1 MKSIDL
7 PNRDEKP
14 VSVFNP
20 LKNDFVTSI
29 RDDNNVPHDCIVHS
43 MEIET
48 YPAYIANIIIK
59 KLITAVKY
67 ARSVNLQSQEEEDKI
82 RKEIE
87 VNLE

>member
-1 MKSIDL
+1 MTYSDL
-7 PNRDEKP
+7 PKQDNTPK
-14 VSVFNP
+14 SLFNP
-20 LKNDFVTSI
+20 LKTDFVTSI
-29 RDDNNVPHDCIVHS
+29 RDENNKLQDYIVHS

-67 ARSVNLQSQEEEDKI
+67 SRDGVTPEDEAKI

-87 VNLE
+87 VVI